1 MSADSPIVFVVDD
14 DTSVRRGVE
23 RLLRASG
30 LATETFGSAA
40 EFLARQDHDVLGC
53 IVLDLAMPGL
63 DGLALQDALAAR
75 GSILPIVF
83 LSAHGDVP
91 TTVRAMKR
99 GAVDFLTKPVSKE
112 DLLRAIAQSIE
123 RCALLRQTRRDVAEV
138 ERRLASL
145 TPREREVLR
154 HLLSGKM
161 NKQVA
166 ADLGT
171 VVQTIKVHRGRIMQ
185 KMQVR
190 SIAELVR
197 IAGSTDINATP
208 PAEG

>member
-1 MSADSPIVFVVDD
+1 MNAGSPIVFVVDD

-30 LATETFGSAA
+30 FATETFGSAA
-40 EFLARQDHDVLGC
+40 EFLARRDHDVLGC

-63 DGLALQDALAAR
+63 DGLTLQDALADR

-91 TTVRAMKR
+91 TTVRAMKH

-112 DLLRAIAQSIE
+112 DLLRAIAQSID

-138 ERRLASL
+138 EKRLASL
-145 TPREREVLR
+145 TPREREVLK

-190 SIAELVR
+190 SFAELVR
-197 IAGSTDINATP
+197 IAGSADINASP